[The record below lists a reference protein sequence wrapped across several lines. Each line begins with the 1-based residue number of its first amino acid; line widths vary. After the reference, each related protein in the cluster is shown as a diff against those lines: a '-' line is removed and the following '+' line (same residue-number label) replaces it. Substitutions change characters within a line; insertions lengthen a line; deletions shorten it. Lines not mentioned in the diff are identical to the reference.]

1 VKEAECY
8 PGKRVGR
15 LTLIEKRRIPNGRY
29 TRGGWLCR
37 CDCGTEKVFRTD
49 GLGVN
54 KSRSTLSC
62 GCYNAELVQGNNFH
76 KKYKT
81 ADSQK
86 DSKYHRLYHTWAHM
100 RQRCMNSNDKAYPKY
115 GGRGI
120 SVCTEWNDYKNFK
133 KWALEN
139 GFDINKTG
147 IEQSIDRI
155 DVNGN
160 YEPQN
165 CRWVDRYV
173 QANNKRNNV
182 YIKVCGK
189 YYTYGE
195 LARET
200 GIDRLTLYARYKHGK
215 RNEELIAPINENMS
229 HKRKELTAA

>member
-1 VKEAECY
+1 MD
-8 PGKRVGR
+8 
-15 LTLIEKRRIPNGRY
+15 L
-29 TRGGWLCR
+29 
-37 CDCGTEKVFRTD
+37 
-49 GLGVN
+49 
-54 KSRSTLSC
+54 
-62 GCYNAELVQGNNFH
+62 
-76 KKYKT
+76 
-81 ADSQK
+81 
-86 DSKYHRLYHTWAHM
+86 
-100 RQRCMNSNDKAYPKY
+100 
-115 GGRGI
+115 
-120 SVCTEWNDYKNFK
+120 
-133 KWALEN
+133 
-139 GFDINKTG
+139 NKTG